1 MNIGMVPQSH
11 STFPSDPTRGDDYRG
26 LLFDWG
32 FAAVDPLLD
41 NSEVDMPVIKATNDV
56 IEVVWLLLS
65 HSSIQH
71 QQINRHPCSRY
82 V

>member
-11 STFPSDPTRGDDYRG
+11 LTFPLDPTRGDDYRG

-41 NSEVDMPVIKATNDV
+41 NSEVDTPVIEATNDV
-56 IEVVWLLLS
+56 IEVTRCES
-65 HSSIQH
+65 KCGFGSE
-71 QQINRHPCSRY
+71 
-82 V
+82 